1 MPARRTARKVR
12 YAVVGLGHFAQSAIL
27 PAFRHAYNS
36 ALTAI
41 VSGDA
46 VKRAALKTRYRVHH
60 ALSYEDF
67 DDFLKTGEVD
77 AVYLALPNHLHKDFT
92 LRAAAQHVH
101 VLCEKPMAVD
111 VAQCREMIDACARA
125 DVKLMTAYR
134 LHFEGSNLTSL
145 DAVREG
151 RIGEPRLFSSTF
163 TMQLKPPNVR
173 SKPVPG
179 SGPLYDLGT
188 YCINTARGLFGSEP
202 IEVFAASAGAKGHV
216 PRGDDQTTAVL
227 RFPGGRLAI
236 FAVSFEAFHDSRY
249 EVIGTKGVLSAHPA
263 YQHRGALRLTLEADG
278 KKRTTTF
285 AARDQVAAE
294 LLAFSDCIATGRE
307 PEPSGEEGLLDVRV
321 IEALIESSRK
331 GAPVKLSAAHPKK
344 GRPGRRQERKLPPV
358 EQEPPLI
365 HVAPPHP

>member
-1 MPARRTARKVR
+1 
-12 YAVVGLGHFAQSAIL
+12 VVGLGHFAQSAIL

-41 VSGDA
+41 VSSDR
-46 VKRAALKTRYRVHH
+46 VKRSALKARYRVPH
-60 ALSYEDF
+60 ALSYDEL
-67 DDFLKTGEVD
+67 DDFLKSGKVD
-77 AVYLALPNHLHKDFT
+77 AVYLSLPNHLHKEFT
-92 LRAAAQHVH
+92 VRAARAGVH

-111 VAQCREMIDACARA
+111 VKQCEEMIDACDRA
-125 DVKLMTAYR
+125 GVKLMTAYR

-163 TMQLKPPNVR
+163 TLQLKPHDGHAR
-173 SKPVPG
+173 ALKG

-188 YCINTARGLFGSEP
+188 YCINAARGLFNSEP
-202 IEVFAASAGAKGHV
+202 IEVFAASTGAKGHV

-227 RFPGGRLAI
+227 RFPGGRLAV

-263 YQHRGALRLTLEADG
+263 YQHRGALRLTLEAEG
-278 KKRTTTF
+278 SKRTSTF

-294 LLAFSDCIATGRE
+294 LLAFSDCIANNRE

-321 IEALIESSRK
+321 IEALIDSSRK
-331 GAPVKLSAAHPKK
+331 GKPVRLKAAKK
-344 GRPGRRQERKLPPV
+344 HKRIRHAQET
-358 EQEPPLI
+358 PLFQ
-365 HVAPPHP
+365 APPPRH